1 MKIPTVPFLY
11 ELSAITNDSYD
22 RKITNRLHSSAQFN
36 PLTLLCRKNLEK
48 STVFWYYKNT
58 KKVLKSYA
66 NYAIVKAH
74 EINIM
79 GVDG

>member
-1 MKIPTVPFLY
+1 ML
-11 ELSAITNDSYD
+11 
-22 RKITNRLHSSAQFN
+22 FN
-36 PLTLLCRKNLEK
+36 LLTTLCTKNLEK
-48 STVFWYYKNT
+48 SMVFWYYKNT